1 MKKDKRNPKKTCQGV
16 SRRGFLAG
24 VGTAVVSSAVIGT
37 GAQSAEAQILR
48 VSRQEEL
55 QDIAITVNGVK
66 YQVSVE
72 PRWTLAEVLR
82 DHLGLTGTKI
92 GCNAGECG
100 ACTVLLDGKPV
111 NACLVLAAT
120 AQDREIL
127 TIEGLARNGK
137 LHPLQEAFVKEGAVQ
152 CGFCTPGIL
161 MSLKALLDSNP
172 APTLEEI
179 KIAMAGNL
187 CRCTGYSKMFK
198 AVESLDRGT

>member
-1 MKKDKRNPKKTCQGV
+1 MLFRSP
-16 SRRGFLAG
+16 
-24 VGTAVVSSAVIGT
+24 I
-37 GAQSAEAQILR
+37 
-48 VSRQEEL
+48 
-55 QDIAITVNGVK
+55 
-66 YQVSVE
+66 E
-72 PRWTLAEVLR
+72 PRTTLLDALR
-82 DHLGLTGTKI
+82 NYLDVTGCKRVCDRGT
-92 GCNAGECG
+92 CG

-198 AVESLDRGT
+198 AVESLDRGM

>member
-1 MKKDKRNPKKTCQGV
+1 MKIPVTLK
-16 SRRGFLAG
+16 
-24 VGTAVVSSAVIGT
+24 
-37 GAQSAEAQILR
+37 
-48 VSRQEEL
+48 
-55 QDIAITVNGVK
+55 VNGET
-66 YQVSVE
+66 YDLMIA
-72 PRWTLAEVLR
+72 PYRTLLDVLR
-82 DHLGLTGTKI
+82 EEIHLTGSKK
-92 GCNAGECG
+92 GCDAGDCG

-198 AVESLDRGT
+198 AVESLDRGM

>member
-1 MKKDKRNPKKTCQGV
+1 MKIPVTLK
-16 SRRGFLAG
+16 
-24 VGTAVVSSAVIGT
+24 
-37 GAQSAEAQILR
+37 
-48 VSRQEEL
+48 
-55 QDIAITVNGVK
+55 VNGET
-66 YQVSVE
+66 YDLIIA
-72 PRWTLAEVLR
+72 PYRTLLDVLR
-82 DHLGLTGTKI
+82 EEIHLTGSKK
-92 GCNAGECG
+92 GCDVGDCG

-137 LHPLQEAFVKEGAVQ
+137 LHPLQEAFVREGAVQ

-161 MSLKALLDSNP
+161 MSLKALLDRN
-172 APTLEEI
+172 ATPTLEEI

-198 AVESLDRGT
+198 AVESLDRSA

>member
-1 MKKDKRNPKKTCQGV
+1 MKIPVTLK
-16 SRRGFLAG
+16 
-24 VGTAVVSSAVIGT
+24 
-37 GAQSAEAQILR
+37 
-48 VSRQEEL
+48 
-55 QDIAITVNGVK
+55 VNGET
-66 YQVSVE
+66 YDLMIA
-72 PRWTLAEVLR
+72 PYRTLLDVLR
-82 DHLGLTGTKI
+82 EEIHLTGSKK
-92 GCNAGECG
+92 GCDAGDCG

-198 AVESLDRGT
+198 AVESLGRGM